1 MNKHVRVVTFGEIML
16 RLKSPAFE
24 RFFQSPALEATF
36 GGGEANVSVS
46 LANYGMDTA
55 YVTVLPN
62 NDIGNACIRELRGFG
77 VDVSNIVRK
86 EGRMGIYYLE
96 SGAVQRPSKVIYD
109 RAGSAISEAK
119 PGDIDWDQVFDG
131 VEWFH
136 ITGHYPGYFRR
147 RRGTF
152 PGGREAGQGHGTAC
166 LLRPELPQEPVEVWQ
181 NRRSGNDGTGQVCGY
196 RYRQ

>member
-119 PGDIDWDQVFDG
+119 PGDIVQL
-131 VEWFH
+131 
-136 ITGHYPGYFRR
+136 
-147 RRGTF
+147 GT
-152 PGGREAGQGHGTAC
+152 E
-166 LLRPELPQEPVEVWQ
+166 
-181 NRRSGNDGTGQVCGY
+181 SGNFYHSPVITAVTPTILVAAHTYDVLDRPLSSYDFGAARFLHIGGVRTW
-196 RYRQ
+196 